1 MSAQAE
7 DCPEVSKRV
16 PGRLVPLLFYNEN
29 CLLWLYVV
37 YTPPPT
43 PKKTKTR
50 TTKQPQANKKQQQ
63 NLNISEPFLKRN
75 SETG

>member
-1 MSAQAE
+1 MSAQVE

-16 PGRLVPLLFYNEN
+16 PGQSVPVLFYNEN
-29 CLLWLYVV
+29 CLLWLYIV
-37 YTPPPT
+37 YTPPT

-50 TTKQPQANKKQQQ
+50 TTKQQPQANKRKQQ